1 MYEKGRY
8 GIQDMKHVNI
18 RNKFEFIIN
27 ILIKVQLYFA

>member
-8 GIQDMKHVNI
+8 SIQDMKHVNI
-18 RNKFEFIIN
+18 NKFEFIIN